1 MWTEDSFAQR
11 EVESGSANGLKLPL
25 ATDSPPHG
33 RGEGG
38 RISSIQIQET
48 QGINTIRG
56 NTGTTFEE
64 IKTYREH
71 WNIFH
76 DGLLKLINFKPLLG
90 H

>member
-1 MWTEDSFAQR
+1 MMWTEDSFAQR

-56 NTGTTFEE
+56 NTGTTSKE
-64 IKTYREH
+64 IKT
-71 WNIFH
+71 
-76 DGLLKLINFKPLLG
+76 
-90 H
+90 